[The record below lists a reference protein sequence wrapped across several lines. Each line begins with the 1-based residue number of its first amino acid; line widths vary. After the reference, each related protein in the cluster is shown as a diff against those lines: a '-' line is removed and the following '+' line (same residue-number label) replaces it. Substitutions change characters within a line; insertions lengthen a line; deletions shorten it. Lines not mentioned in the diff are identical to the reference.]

1 MELSQLKMN
10 LRSVIERYRNVPEF
24 TGEVCRDVMA
34 SDCLYSIEQ
43 LEEEKAMFEEENK
56 KLKEQIANMS
66 KVSKPVIAPN
76 NEPYFVDN
84 MTGKEYQTEYDYAIK
99 LAKDL
104 LKQYPSETAI
114 QVNIGF
120 IISALGHG
128 KNIELARRKKAH

>member
-24 TGEVCRDVMA
+24 TDEVCMA

-99 LAKDL
+99 MAKDL
-104 LKQYPSETAI
+104 LKQYPSESAI

-128 KNIELARRKKAH
+128 KNIELARRKKVQ

>member
-10 LRSVIERYRNVPEF
+10 LRSVIERYRNVTEF

-34 SDCLYSIEQ
+34 RDCLYSIEQ
-43 LEEEKAMFEEENK
+43 LEEEKARFEEENK

-66 KVSKPVIAPN
+66 KMSKPVTAQN

-84 MTGKEYQTEYDYAIK
+84 MSGKEYQTEYDYAIK
-99 LAKDL
+99 MAKDL

-114 QVNIGF
+114 QVNIEY